1 MRNKHIDVW
10 LSFAAIATSAMA
22 GAFLLWRPVSAS
34 FVTPT
39 GIRVTGW
46 ISETA
51 RGLYWPLFVFL
62 LLFAAACH
70 ALTSRLIREG
80 EGPSADL
87 LRILRPLL
95 LWPATIW
102 PGFGGQWL
110 GTLTASFF
118 VPFGTTL
125 LAARICLEF
134 YDVARRRL
142 ASEALGAF
150 RRRGLVL
157 SALCVLY
164 LAFACL
170 AVICL
175 KRQSFNGGGDVVHY
189 VAMTEALATRGR
201 LDLTDKFLSI
211 AKRQHVN
218 LEDAQ
223 AKKALLSRC
232 HMKEN
237 AQGRIYS
244 YHSFGLPLAAA
255 PLTRL
260 FGKNACCLLLA
271 LFSLAGVAGC
281 VAAARANGAAW
292 ADTLLVTGLSAC
304 SGLWVLTTASFLPE
318 MPGIALTAWAFWAVL
333 AQGRRGNRA
342 PSTLIAALCCALLP
356 YFHIRFAPLALTL
369 AGLFGIEGLIGRE
382 EPFWRG
388 KVPRLALFTALCL
401 VAWGCLYRCHQTM
414 FSVPVQVAAP
424 SPTAAPQ
431 AAPSGGAYNYGRV
444 FLSYPMALW
453 GMFAD
458 ARGLAHLFPAL
469 WVLIAA
475 PLAAATRGC
484 RPWRFTLY
492 GFATT
497 VVILVTCCT
506 TRGALIGACLRGRY
520 LFQALPLLLPSLAL
534 VFPRLSRTART
545 WCLFLLL
552 LPVFALALSLVALGG
567 HGLIDMP
574 GQLRETLSCVN
585 LFQPFISCLETT
597 DPLSRACGFAFAG
610 FMLAGSCLL
619 LAARPARGTPL
630 AAGLLLAAG
639 LACGIAAHTREHPFP
654 RHAAGVCLADNRFSV
669 FQADRSNNLSYFENL
684 VPSQTTPGEFRLM
697 LTDDSARC
705 DGRRIFDLSVTEYRR
720 ARKRGGRLWHPVR
733 DVGVRLPSCAI
744 LVRGR
749 IVRGT
754 GRLVA
759 ARGGIPARE
768 AESLAIPL
776 HPGPFSKVFLLEGS
790 GTPTTCNVFLSMDG
804 DAGEAIVDDYFFA
817 PYAKG
822 AEKVLGG
829 LR

>member
-1 MRNKHIDVW
+1 MRVKHIDVW
-10 LSFAAIATSAMA
+10 LPFAAIATSAMA

-51 RGLYWPLFVFL
+51 RVLYWPLFVFL
-62 LLFAAACH
+62 ALFAAACH
-70 ALTSRLIREG
+70 TLVNRLIRENDG
-80 EGPSADL
+80 ASTDL

-110 GTLTASFF
+110 GTLASSFF
-118 VPFGTTL
+118 LPFGTTL

-142 ASEALGAF
+142 ASKALGAF

-157 SALCVLY
+157 SALCIVY
-164 LAFACL
+164 FAFASL
-170 AVICL
+170 AVVGL
-175 KRQSFNGGGDVVHY
+175 GRRSFNGGGDFVHY
-189 VAMTEALATRGR
+189 AAMTEALATHGR
-201 LDLTDKFLSI
+201 LDLTDKFRAI
-211 AKRQHVN
+211 ARRQHVN
-218 LEDAQ
+218 LEDGQ

-255 PLTRL
+255 PLIRL
-260 FGKNACCLLLA
+260 VGKNASWLLLA

-281 VAAARANGAAW
+281 AAAARANGAAW
-292 ADTLLVTGLSAC
+292 ADTLLVVGLSAC

-318 MPGIALTAWAFWAVL
+318 MPGIALAAWAFWAIL

-342 PSTLIAALCCALLP
+342 LPTLTAALCCALLP
-356 YFHIRFAPLALTL
+356 FFHIRFAPLALTL
-369 AGLFGIEGLIGRE
+369 AGLFGIEGLIGRD

-388 KVPRLALFTALCL
+388 KVPRLALFSVLCL
-401 VAWGCLYRCHQTM
+401 VAWACLYRCHQTM
-414 FSVPVQVAAP
+414 FSAPAAIAAP
-424 SPTAAPQ
+424 SPAAAPQ

-444 FLSYPMALW
+444 FLSYPLALW
-453 GMFAD
+453 GMFSD
-458 ARGLAHLFPAL
+458 SRGLAHLFPAL

-475 PLAAATRGC
+475 PFVALLRGC
-484 RPWRFTLY
+484 RPWRFALY
-492 GFATT
+492 GFAATA
-497 VVILVTCCT
+497 VILVTCCT

-552 LPVFALALSLVALGG
+552 LPVFALALSLAALGG
-567 HGLIDMP
+567 HGLLDMP
-574 GQLRETLSCVN
+574 AQLRETLLCVN

-597 DPLSRACGFAFAG
+597 DTLSRACGFAFAG
-610 FMLAGSCLL
+610 LMLAGSCLL
-619 LAARPARGTPL
+619 LAARPVRGVSL
-630 AAGLLLAAG
+630 AADLLLAVG
-639 LACGIAAHTREHPFP
+639 LACGLAAHTREHPFP
-654 RHAAGVCLADNRFSV
+654 RHAAAVCLADNRFPV
-669 FQADRSNNLSYFENL
+669 FHADRSTDLSYFENL
-684 VPSQTTPGEFRLM
+684 VPSQATPEGFRLM

-705 DGRRIFDLSVTEYRR
+705 DGRRIFDLSVAEYRR

-776 HPGPFSKVFLLEGS
+776 PPGPFSKVFLLEGS
-790 GTPTTCNVFLSMDG
+790 GQPTLCNVFLSMDG

-822 AEKVLGG
+822 AEKVLGE